1 MSMYVTKNKLL
12 AEGVTKAPST
22 MLKGFSNQY
31 DKIVESGIR
40 RNPIPKV
47 LKKGRGRP
55 RKGTARS
62 LVDRLQKLKADVM
75 RFFTDFK
82 VPYSNKI
89 GRASCRERV

>member
-40 RNPIPKV
+40 RNPILKV
-47 LKKGRGRP
+47 LKKAGEG
-55 RKGTARS
+55 KEGYSRS
-62 LVDRLQKLKADVM
+62 LV
-75 RFFTDFK
+75 T
-82 VPYSNKI
+82 
-89 GRASCRERV
+89 G